1 MPEEEGLPS
10 ECLLWFLD
18 AVRVRKINLHSFM
31 LVRHG
36 NILAEGYYHPF
47 DENFMH
53 RLYSSSKT
61 FVSVAVGKL
70 IGEGKLR
77 LSDKIVDFFPEYRKN
92 SDKWLAEC
100 TVENVLTMSVPM
112 LTDTY
117 SYNEKEW
124 ARSFF
129 TALPD
134 LKPAG
139 TLFNYNTSG
148 SFILGVLVEKL
159 TGKSFL
165 EYLRPEFDEIGIS
178 RNIWCVKSPDGFSW
192 GGSGVV
198 CTLRDFA
205 KFAELILH
213 RGEYRGKQLIPRS
226 YMEAATSMRISNQY
240 ENAFSP
246 TRNCGYGYQIWMTEH
261 GFCLSGMGLQMA
273 YCFPD
278 KDMLF
283 VCNGDTQCEND
294 TSNTLMYDLVRFLL
308 YDNAGDEKL
317 FSGKSYELLSAR
329 IKSLELCSDFGR
341 AHTRTEGYVGGYYY
355 YLEENPMGWKYF
367 RFDFGKDNG
376 LLTYENQRGIKRI
389 RFGLGKYIGG
399 NFPET
404 HYYDRQ
410 VGIPAQRELE
420 CLCAAGWVEENKF
433 LLRIYITDCNLGN
446 CFMTFSWKGDEVG
459 VMMKKRAEFF
469 LEDYEGFAGG
479 KNYEE
484 KICGADSAS
493 IVTVKYNN

>member
-1 MPEEEGLPS
+1 MG
-10 ECLLWFLD
+10 
-18 AVRVRKINLHSFM
+18 AK
-31 LVRHG
+31 
-36 NILAEGYYHPF
+36 
-47 DENFMH
+47 
-53 RLYSSSKT
+53 
-61 FVSVAVGKL
+61 
-70 IGEGKLR
+70 
-77 LSDKIVDFFPEYRKN
+77 FFI
-92 SDKWLAEC
+92 
-100 TVENVLTMSVPM
+100 
-112 LTDTY
+112 
-117 SYNEKEW
+117 
-124 ARSFF
+124 
-129 TALPD
+129 ALPD

-294 TSNTLMYDLVRFLL
+294 TSNTLIYDLVRFLL
-308 YDNAGDEKL
+308 YDNTGDEKL
-317 FSGKSYELLSAR
+317 LPGKSFELLSAR
-329 IKSLELCSDFGR
+329 I
-341 AHTRTEGYVGGYYY
+341 
-355 YLEENPMGWKYF
+355 
-367 RFDFGKDNG
+367 
-376 LLTYENQRGIKRI
+376 
-389 RFGLGKYIGG
+389 
-399 NFPET
+399 FPET

-410 VGIPAQRELE
+410 VGIPAQFPPTYLFPTHRIFFKGINESILQIVILE
-420 CLCAAGWVEENKF
+420 
-433 LLRIYITDCNLGN
+433 
-446 CFMTFSWKGDEVG
+446 
-459 VMMKKRAEFF
+459 
-469 LEDYEGFAGG
+469 
-479 KNYEE
+479 
-484 KICGADSAS
+484 
-493 IVTVKYNN
+493 IVL